1 MFNDIKGE
9 LAMCVFGVIISIIV
23 VIGVTINHSIDTE
36 LDKYKIQMNVNTEVN
51 DIEEQS
57 L

>member
-1 MFNDIKGE
+1 MFNDMKEE

-23 VIGVTINHSIDTE
+23 VIGVTINHSIDIE

-51 DIEEQS
+51 DIEE
-57 L
+57 

>member
-9 LAMCVFGVIISIIV
+9 LAMCVFGVIMSIIV

-51 DIEEQS
+51 DIEE
-57 L
+57 